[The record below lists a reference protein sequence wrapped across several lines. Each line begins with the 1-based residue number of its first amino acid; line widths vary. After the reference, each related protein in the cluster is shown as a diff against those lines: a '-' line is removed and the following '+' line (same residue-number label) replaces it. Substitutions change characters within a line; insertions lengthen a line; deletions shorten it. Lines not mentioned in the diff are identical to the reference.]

1 MSPPTSIDHAAMHR
15 MNTSL
20 VLSTLRRAAPTSR
33 AGLAGLTGL
42 NKATVSMIVRT
53 LLEEGL
59 IREIGV
65 DLSSTDVGRPGINLA
80 LDPEAGTLI
89 GVEIGVGFISIIA
102 TDFDMAVIARRF
114 EDTREL
120 SGQDAILERVL
131 TLLQETTQQLGSR
144 RRIFGI
150 GVGVPGLVDTGS
162 GTLLFAP
169 NLGWRDVPFLDLLSA
184 HFPVPI
190 AIANEANMAAFG
202 ESYYGSEEE
211 GRFLVYVSSGV
222 GLGGGIVMDGRLIS
236 GATGFAGEFGHM
248 TVDPNGVPC
257 ACGNVGCWET
267 VASQQTVFRTIQQAN
282 GAGQR
287 SSLSAL
293 VGGNWARLTT
303 PLVFAAAQ
311 NGDAVAHA
319 ALVQAGHWLGIG
331 IANLINMLNPRY
343 VIFGGPLSEA
353 HPILLP
359 VIRETVATHS
369 LRWVEANVVIDVA
382 THAGDAAAMGGIA
395 MIHNQVLK
403 NPQRWI
409 GVPRGST
416 PSS

>member
-1 MSPPTSIDHAAMHR
+1 MPSTSIDHAAMHR
-15 MNTSL
+15 MNTAL
-20 VLSTLRRAAPTSR
+20 VLNTLRRAAPISR

-65 DLSSTDVGRPGINLA
+65 DLSSTEVGRPGINLA
-80 LDPEAGTLI
+80 LDPEAGALI

-102 TDFDMAVIARRF
+102 TDFDMSVIARRF

-120 SGQDAILERVL
+120 DGQDAILERVL

-150 GVGVPGLVDTGS
+150 GVGVPGLVDTAS
-162 GTLLFAP
+162 GMLLFAP
-169 NLGWRDVPFLDLLSA
+169 NLDWRDVPLLDLLSS

-202 ESYYGSEEE
+202 ESYFGPEEE

-236 GATGFAGEFGHM
+236 GAAGFAGEFGHM
-248 TVDPNGVPC
+248 MVDPGGVRC

-267 VASQQTVFRTIQQAN
+267 VASQQAVFRSIQQAIE
-282 GAGQR
+282 AGQR
-287 SSLSAL
+287 SSLSARERDTPDHA
-293 VGGNWARLTT
+293 ARL
-303 PLVFAAAQ
+303 
-311 NGDAVAHA
+311 
-319 ALVQAGHWLGIG
+319 
-331 IANLINMLNPRY
+331 
-343 VIFGGPLSEA
+343 
-353 HPILLP
+353 
-359 VIRETVATHS
+359 
-369 LRWVEANVVIDVA
+369 
-382 THAGDAAAMGGIA
+382 
-395 MIHNQVLK
+395 
-403 NPQRWI
+403 QRC
-409 GVPRGST
+409 PER
-416 PSS
+416 